1 MTMFKKVTITI
12 GAALI
17 LSGCVTGPE
26 LAPAGSFEAGS
37 YSVPLTQDW
46 TSMSIKTGKGK
57 PAKLLTMDGT
67 MLNSVYLFS
76 DLAEGDSL
84 LKERKKENPVPKFS
98 ADFSDL
104 EMIEFLTDNLERG
117 QGFLNVE
124 TSNVEPAEFKGEDA
138 VQFEF
143 SAVNA
148 NGLKLHGKSLL
159 GVKDDKLNIILY
171 YAPAIYYYDK
181 LEADVAAM
189 FASAAS

>member
-1 MTMFKKVTITI
+1 MFKSAAITI
-12 GAALI
+12 GAALL
-17 LSGCVTGPE
+17 LSGCVTGPQ
-26 LAPAGSFEAGS
+26 LAPAGDFVAGS
-37 YSVPLTQDW
+37 YTVPLKQDW
-46 TSMSIKTGKGK
+46 TSMDIKTGKGK

-67 MLNSVYLFS
+67 MLNAVYLIS
-76 DLAEGDSL
+76 DLEEGDSL

-124 TSNVEPAEFKGEDA
+124 TTNVEPSEFKGEDA

-148 NGLKLHGKSLL
+148 DGLKLHGKSLL
-159 GVKDDKLNIILY
+159 GMKDDKLNIILY

-181 LEADVAAM
+181 LEADVNAM
-189 FASAAS
+189 FEAAAS